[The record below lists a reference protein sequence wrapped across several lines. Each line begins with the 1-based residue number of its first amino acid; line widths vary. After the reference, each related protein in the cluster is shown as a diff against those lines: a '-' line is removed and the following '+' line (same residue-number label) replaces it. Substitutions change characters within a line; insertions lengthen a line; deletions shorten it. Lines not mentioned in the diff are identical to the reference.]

1 MKISVVSGGF
11 DPLHSGHISY
21 LKSAKKYG
29 DYLIVLLN
37 SDNWLSNKKG
47 KFFLP
52 YSERKIILKNI
63 SCVDEVLSFKDD
75 KEGSCIN
82 GLKKIQTKYK
92 KDEIIFCNGGDR
104 TQTNIPEMSLNSI
117 KFKFKVGGSSKK
129 NSSSDILKNWHYGS
143 ESRIWGSFYNLFVDE
158 TVKVKELIIQPNHG
172 MSFQR
177 HLHRN
182 EIWLVSEGSCKVLHG
197 KNSEKD
203 VTEYDLKKEDFFHVK
218 KGEWH
223 QIMNLSKKICK
234 IIEIQFGDKVKESDI
249 ERLYFFDKNKS

>member
-37 SDNWLSNKKG
+37 SDIWLSKK
-47 KFFLP
+47 KVSSFSLI
-52 YSERKIILKNI
+52 RKKIILKNI
-63 SCVDEVLSFKDD
+63 SCVKSIVFQRH

-104 TQTNIPEMSLNSI
+104 TQTNIPEMSLSGI
-117 KFKFKVGGSSKK
+117 EFKFNVGGSNKK
-129 NSSSDILKNWHYGS
+129 NSSSEILKNWHHGS
-143 ESRIWGSFYNLFVDE
+143 ESRIWGSFYNLFVDKN
-158 TVKVKELIIQPNHG
+158 VKVKELNIQPNQG

-177 HLHRN
+177 HFHRN
-182 EIWLVSEGSCKVLHG
+182 EIWLVSQGSCKVLHG
-197 KNSEKD
+197 KKSEKD
-203 VTEYDLKKEDFFHVK
+203 VTEYNLKKEDIFHVK
-218 KGEWH
+218 KRMAPNNE
-223 QIMNLSKKICK
+223 SFKK
-234 IIEIQFGDKVKESDI
+234 
-249 ERLYFFDKNKS
+249 NAKS

>member
-37 SDNWLSNKKG
+37 SDIWLSKKKG

-63 SCVDEVLSFKDD
+63 SCVNEVLSFKDD

-104 TQTNIPEMSLNSI
+104 TQTNIPEMSLSGI
-117 KFKFKVGGSSKK
+117 EFKFNVGGSNKK
-129 NSSSDILKNWHYGS
+129 NSSREILKNWHHGS
-143 ESRIWGSFYNLFVDE
+143 
-158 TVKVKELIIQPNHG
+158 
-172 MSFQR
+172 
-177 HLHRN
+177 
-182 EIWLVSEGSCKVLHG
+182 
-197 KNSEKD
+197 
-203 VTEYDLKKEDFFHVK
+203 
-218 KGEWH
+218 
-223 QIMNLSKKICK
+223 
-234 IIEIQFGDKVKESDI
+234 
-249 ERLYFFDKNKS
+249 